1 MKQVIKYTL
10 LTSTV
15 CMLISLLSLSL
26 SAQTLLEEEV
36 GCLAEALYFE
46 ARSESF
52 IAQLAVGN
60 VIYNRVKS
68 SKFPNTFCDVVR
80 QSNKTKNGKLIK
92 NKCQFSYYCDGKKET
107 VYDVE
112 AYKKAVSIAHL
123 VMEGVVIEHIR
134 DALYYHASYV
144 RPYWSKN
151 KKYLSKVGLHK
162 FYK

>member
-1 MKQVIKYTL
+1 MKQVIKYAL

-36 GCLAEALYFE
+36 DCLAEALYFE

-92 NKCQFSYYCDGKKET
+92 NKCQLLCIIMQPMLDLIGLKIK
-107 VYDVE
+107 
-112 AYKKAVSIAHL
+112 SI
-123 VMEGVVIEHIR
+123 
-134 DALYYHASYV
+134 
-144 RPYWSKN
+144 
-151 KKYLSKVGLHK
+151 
-162 FYK
+162 

>member
-1 MKQVIKYTL
+1 MKQVLMYAL
-10 LTSTV
+10 LTATI
-15 CMLISLLSLSL
+15 CMLFSLLSLSL

-36 GCLAEALYFE
+36 DCLAEALYFE

-80 QSNKTKNGKLIK
+80 QSNKTKKGKLIK

-107 VYDVE
+107 IYDVE
-112 AYKKAVSIAHL
+112 AYKKAVSISHL

-151 KKYLSKVGLHK
+151 KKYLGKVGLHN